1 MFFILSK
8 LYYVIDVHGEIKVLL
23 FLLFILLFW
32 VNIVFS
38 FDTSFMAG
46 LKLVLGLESAKLRVR
61 VTFQK
66 VKQ

>member
-23 FLLFILLFW
+23 LLLFILLFW

-46 LKLVLGLESAKLRVR
+46 LKLVLGLGSAKLRVR

-66 VKQ
+66 IKQ

>member
-23 FLLFILLFW
+23 LLFILLFW

-46 LKLVLGLESAKLRVR
+46 LKLVLGLGSAKLRVR